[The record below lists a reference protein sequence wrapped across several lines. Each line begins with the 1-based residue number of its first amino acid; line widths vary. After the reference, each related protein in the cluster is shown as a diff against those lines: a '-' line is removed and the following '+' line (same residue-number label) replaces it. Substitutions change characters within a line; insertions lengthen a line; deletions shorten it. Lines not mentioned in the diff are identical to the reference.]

1 MASTKTVEVENIGA
15 VVLSGIDTLTMDDFA
30 DWVDAE
36 KNGDFR
42 AARPFYAK
50 LVESWALKL
59 DPKDV
64 KSYGKLTL
72 VQHRSLSEAVTGYL
86 SSLGKA

>member
-1 MASTKTVEVENIGA
+1 MANTKTVEVEGIGA

-36 KNGDFR
+36 KGGDFR

-72 VQHRSLSEAVTGYL
+72 LQHRALSEAVTGYL